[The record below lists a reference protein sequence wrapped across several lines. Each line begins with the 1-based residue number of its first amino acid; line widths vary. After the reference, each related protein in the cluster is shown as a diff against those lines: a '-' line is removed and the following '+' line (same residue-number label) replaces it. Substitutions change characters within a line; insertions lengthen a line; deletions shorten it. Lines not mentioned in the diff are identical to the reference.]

1 MEFRGPP
8 VEEKSAHLLLLLVL
22 LIAVVVCSQ
31 GSVLAA
37 LLREVKGGAV
47 ALRQVEHGHLQVLLL
62 VQRLLPAAGVGA
74 RVRVGQERLHLPRL
88 APPVEAGGSARAGPA
103 GSAALWPAVPQ
114 RLEKGRM
121 RTLIKQVNK

>member
-1 MEFRGPP
+1 MVLRGPP
-8 VEEKSAHLLLLLVL
+8 TEEKSAHLLQLLVL
-22 LIAVVVCSQ
+22 LIAVIMCSQ

-47 ALRQVEHGHLQVLLL
+47 AFRQVEYRHLQVLLQ

-114 RLEKGRM
+114 RLENGRM
-121 RTLIKQVNK
+121 KILIKQVNR